1 VPEGI
6 EVYDGASKGRATSM
20 ILIVLTLAL
29 GTAVGLATGGSL
41 LYFPSIRLRRWWLA
55 AIGVVLQFVNP
66 SGWLGHVAVVVS
78 FACLLVFAIL
88 NIRAAGFA
96 LICVGLAL
104 NALVILFNGGMPVT
118 REAIIRSGQ
127 GSTLPGLVAGE
138 GGAKHHVADSGSQLL
153 ILGDV
158 IGVPGPIGQVVSV
171 GDILLDAGIAWYV
184 AASMH
189 KRREPLPVGDTAA
202 RFS

>member
-1 VPEGI
+1 
-6 EVYDGASKGRATSM
+6 M
-20 ILIVLTLAL
+20 ILILLTLVA
-29 GTAVGLATGGSL
+29 GAVVGMATGGSL

-55 AIGVVLQFVNP
+55 AIGVALQFVNP
-66 SGWLGHVAVVVS
+66 NGWLGHVAVIVS
-78 FACLLVFAIL
+78 FASLLVFAIL
-88 NIRAAGFA
+88 NIRAAGFI

-104 NALVILFNGGMPVT
+104 NAFVILLNGGMPVT

-127 GSTLPGLVAGE
+127 GSTLAGLIAGE
-138 GGAKHHVADSGSQLL
+138 GGAKHHLADSGSQLL
-153 ILGDV
+153 ILGDA
-158 IGVPGPIGQVVSV
+158 IGLPTPIGQVVSI

-189 KRREPLPVGDTAA
+189 KRREPLPVVDAAA